1 MAVNSLLIEKVVD
14 AGWISGRGEQEGR
27 RTGRKKKHQHYSLK
41 KSRDF
46 ALSLVYLLKSEI
58 SDQATSDTWEM
69 EGSSVQNYKKTNPPA
84 PTTGVGGGNFLK
96 QALDGLHPQG
106 AWSHQRMTSL
116 APTFL
121 FVFIHLLATNSLLP
135 PRTSLSPRGV
145 LTIPTLFLLNME
157 GGDTHKEETDRQ
169 TGGGGV
175 VLRTTTIRP
184 KVSPARTLGP
194 GRVGIMYKWQMQATS
209 SHLCEPNFPEPIS
222 YILLSIIRWSMCQ
235 SVLHQKITRPSDLV
249 K

>member
-1 MAVNSLLIEKVVD
+1 MLGGFLEEENKKE
-14 AGWISGRGEQEGR
+14 GEQEER
-27 RTGRKKKHQHYSLK
+27 RSINTIVFKKKQGFRSFFGILFKVRNLWSGNIWYLRNGRIFGAK
-41 KSRDF
+41 LQEDKS
-46 ALSLVYLLKSEI
+46 
-58 SDQATSDTWEM
+58 
-69 EGSSVQNYKKTNPPA
+69 SSPNN
-84 PTTGVGGGNFLK
+84 GGGGDFLK

-145 LTIPTLFLLNME
+145 LTLPTLFLLNME

-175 VLRTTTIRP
+175 VFHTATIRP

-222 YILLSIIRWSMCQ
+222 YNLLSIIRWSMCQ